1 MANCTVKL
9 PLLMAKIL
17 LAKIPGIIIPHPPP
31 RLYNNNKKWFPS
43 KRAYSFHRK
52 PRHTQKANRK
62 YGAIMGTNNRPD
74 SRSRRGCPGALD
86 GGGKSWSALKTRRI
100 PRAERRRKGTLGE
113 EDRLNN
119 QRLSSNRS
127 MRRCLC
133 SFPEAAGTNDHNS
146 VQRNG
151 HSLFYPSRSQN
162 YDVST
167 RGPKARGSWFLQ
179 RSWRRDSLSPLPVS
193 RGCLGP
199 RLAAAPLK
207 ALPPLHLSSPRC
219 LSIISF
225 CPSLIK
231 TPVIVFRAHL
241 GNPG

>member
-100 PRAERRRKGTLGE
+100 TTGRKKE
-113 EDRLNN
+113 E
-119 QRLSSNRS
+119 
-127 MRRCLC
+127 
-133 SFPEAAGTNDHNS
+133 
-146 VQRNG
+146 
-151 HSLFYPSRSQN
+151 
-162 YDVST
+162 
-167 RGPKARGSWFLQ
+167 
-179 RSWRRDSLSPLPVS
+179 RDS
-193 RGCLGP
+193 R
-199 RLAAAPLK
+199 
-207 ALPPLHLSSPRC
+207 
-219 LSIISF
+219 
-225 CPSLIK
+225 
-231 TPVIVFRAHL
+231 
-241 GNPG
+241 